1 MDDTRRMS
9 TRNPPRRLSTAVRV
23 SIAPN
28 GTTTTQSTSRMSTMT
43 STQRRRTTVFDPS
56 STGLERH
63 LNKEALG
70 ANIKA
75 IISFLSLHNYN
86 QEVSTVILR
95 GLNDYDFESIVRFLL
110 RLIDPNIAFEG
121 NVKEEFPRVMHMLGY
136 PTQFPKSMMNS
147 YYAPYYLPTIIAA
160 IKWLTQVADFVQ
172 TTSELQQRNRNTG
185 EDLLYSSMKQAYQFF
200 MDNDD
205 ESKDIVIQEIADEM
219 NQENQTME
227 SDLAR
232 LELRKQ
238 DLDDEVK
245 VLANVGKEIPQL
257 QDQEK
262 VLLRDREKFLHII
275 DGDKRLI
282 ASDTNK
288 KEALQARQK
297 EMEETLKALREKNEG
312 LRVKINQ
319 QEFSPEQIDQIR
331 NAAKMWREKIDDI
344 TGQKQSITARINT
357 MLVDIDKQASHID
370 QLISQYHSCLTA
382 LQLLPPSTEIAKG
395 VDYHLTLEHVEDVN
409 SATVR
414 NAQQYERQIVRNDV
428 LVKLEGVLAEYRK
441 SLEKAV
447 MSYNEEVLK
456 VDDKRQKKEA
466 ELEGIKQKIDALKM
480 QCDELEKQRIE
491 FVKQGQTD
499 QVAQDGDVDK
509 LAMENMELNS
519 QVKAKERTVE
529 MLREKKGEK
538 EGEKKTVQQ
547 KCDEEERKK
556 QEMIISLLDSVSKY
570 KETMDSEMQRFHAF
584 CENRSVK

>member
-1 MDDTRRMS
+1 
-9 TRNPPRRLSTAVRV
+9 
-23 SIAPN
+23 
-28 GTTTTQSTSRMSTMT
+28 MT

-75 IISFLSLHNYN
+75 IISFMSLHNYN

-219 NQENQTME
+219 SGGEGHTSRIDQENQTME

-344 TGQKQSITARINT
+344 TGQKQSITTRINT

-428 LVKLEGVLAEYRK
+428 LVKLEGVLAEYWK

-570 KETMDSEMQRFHAF
+570 KETMD
-584 CENRSVK
+584 VKLSSLCDA